1 MAGSNRWP
9 RKGEPSASHPFFSIS
24 WTFYK
29 QKTDTEVNHTAQSTT
44 CSAASTR
51 GSGLSQTPS
60 RAPPHTAQGERPG
73 VPPARGHSASQNPAL
88 WP

>member
-29 QKTDTEVNHTAQSTT
+29 QKTDTEVSRTAQS
-44 CSAASTR
+44 SA
-51 GSGLSQTPS
+51 
-60 RAPPHTAQGERPG
+60 
-73 VPPARGHSASQNPAL
+73 HSASSTGGPAWETAGPHTHAHTQGRGRNPGVQ
-88 WP
+88 

>member
-29 QKTDTEVNHTAQSTT
+29 QKRERLKEITRHRMLSPRTDYLQAERHPAF
-44 CSAASTR
+44 
-51 GSGLSQTPS
+51 SGPL
-60 RAPPHTAQGERPG
+60 
-73 VPPARGHSASQNPAL
+73 ARGLQAL
-88 WP
+88 QQSVPKAGTY